1 MGIQPTN
8 AGIDFQQRVSAWF
21 IICMLFEVDIENV
34 LNLNINSS
42 IKYITFESNDK
53 IDDLV
58 ITSNN
63 NKKIYM
69 QMKRTINLSENEG
82 SEFYS
87 VCQQFVY
94 QYLQND
100 IDDFAYILVTSK
112 NSSNNI
118 SETLRRLLEGIRIS
132 NSFSI
137 TKEFNKNEQDVFRKI
152 DRVIKQIYLDSTGK
166 EITEKIL
173 LEILR
178 RTYVEI
184 FDIENGQSYEKVVKL
199 YLYNKINVDVNLFW
213 SFMIKM
219 DLQLASAR
227 QTLNKKYLDKKFED
241 YLKKHKE
248 SNDNN
253 ELISI
258 IGQFDSLEV
267 RKDYILALQNQQI
280 DLLFNL
286 KNEIQDSNKLYLIE
300 LFRFNEV
307 GKKELRYEEPYFL
320 TLTNGIKLELVYR
333 SATAKGIERFISSK
347 KYKDRFEEYD
357 VVYIGSNDSDDENKF
372 EKIHNDLLLKYLN
385 EKSNCLCSNCGKA
398 IFQEDSLLIE
408 IDNDNCEA
416 DIGIIHKE
424 CLIPVNRV
432 LGIAKMPSDREYKF
446 LKNFDINLWIK
457 QIKDGQFCYNG
468 AKILNQSVN
477 PLVVETDTN
486 NLVLGSYCV
495 KTLLEDGTYKFATR
509 RGNIDRYSKKD
520 AEDFV
525 NELNEKIKTGQ
536 IEKNPICYSSKS
548 FIFGNYTTLVSQ
560 LGGTE
565 EYIECKKSEVVKYNE
580 SIAKLHNKCKN
591 FYTPLIY
598 LVIDEKPLIV
608 NDMFPLF
615 TNPLELNGYLDKFEK
630 VNIKIKEYQVAIIRD
645 DKEFCLT
652 IMNLMNQGIRPIID
666 IKFGKNNEII
676 QGYVVHTMYE
686 MMLIHEMK
694 MQKN

>member
-219 DLQLASAR
+219 ALQLASAR

-248 SNDNN
+248 SNGNN

-398 IFQEDSLLIE
+398 IF
-408 IDNDNCEA
+408 
-416 DIGIIHKE
+416 
-424 CLIPVNRV
+424 
-432 LGIAKMPSDREYKF
+432 
-446 LKNFDINLWIK
+446 
-457 QIKDGQFCYNG
+457 
-468 AKILNQSVN
+468 
-477 PLVVETDTN
+477 
-486 NLVLGSYCV
+486 
-495 KTLLEDGTYKFATR
+495 
-509 RGNIDRYSKKD
+509 
-520 AEDFV
+520 
-525 NELNEKIKTGQ
+525 
-536 IEKNPICYSSKS
+536 
-548 FIFGNYTTLVSQ
+548 
-560 LGGTE
+560 
-565 EYIECKKSEVVKYNE
+565 
-580 SIAKLHNKCKN
+580 
-591 FYTPLIY
+591 
-598 LVIDEKPLIV
+598 
-608 NDMFPLF
+608 
-615 TNPLELNGYLDKFEK
+615 
-630 VNIKIKEYQVAIIRD
+630 
-645 DKEFCLT
+645 
-652 IMNLMNQGIRPIID
+652 
-666 IKFGKNNEII
+666 
-676 QGYVVHTMYE
+676 
-686 MMLIHEMK
+686 
-694 MQKN
+694 

>member
-357 VVYIGSNDSDDENKF
+357 VVYIGSNDSDDENK
-372 EKIHNDLLLKYLN
+372 I
-385 EKSNCLCSNCGKA
+385 
-398 IFQEDSLLIE
+398 
-408 IDNDNCEA
+408 
-416 DIGIIHKE
+416 
-424 CLIPVNRV
+424 
-432 LGIAKMPSDREYKF
+432 
-446 LKNFDINLWIK
+446 
-457 QIKDGQFCYNG
+457 
-468 AKILNQSVN
+468 
-477 PLVVETDTN
+477 
-486 NLVLGSYCV
+486 
-495 KTLLEDGTYKFATR
+495 
-509 RGNIDRYSKKD
+509 
-520 AEDFV
+520 
-525 NELNEKIKTGQ
+525 
-536 IEKNPICYSSKS
+536 
-548 FIFGNYTTLVSQ
+548 
-560 LGGTE
+560 
-565 EYIECKKSEVVKYNE
+565 
-580 SIAKLHNKCKN
+580 
-591 FYTPLIY
+591 
-598 LVIDEKPLIV
+598 
-608 NDMFPLF
+608 
-615 TNPLELNGYLDKFEK
+615 
-630 VNIKIKEYQVAIIRD
+630 
-645 DKEFCLT
+645 
-652 IMNLMNQGIRPIID
+652 
-666 IKFGKNNEII
+666 
-676 QGYVVHTMYE
+676 
-686 MMLIHEMK
+686 
-694 MQKN
+694 